1 VIREALIPP
10 TSPESRLFFKE
21 DSVTV
26 RRLVAIAFI
35 LIGTSLAWTVLGSS
49 LIARTGQFDG
59 RLEPEVQLLWGGPH
73 RQAAPNAW
81 ILRPGTDTETIET
94 KEPDGRV
101 VRREITKPLLRNIP
115 IALDQTRAE
124 VTLDL
129 EHRRKGLLWYP
140 TYTVDFKATYKFTNP
155 DAERRALHVRFP
167 LPAENALFDDFVFAL
182 NGRPTDPASDV
193 SKEMSAEVTAAPGAQ
208 VTVDVQ
214 YRSRGMR
221 TWTYAFAETGTAQV
235 RDFRL
240 QMRTNFADVDFP
252 PGTVSPTSLTPG
264 NFGAELAWS
273 FVNLISGQ
281 AIGMDLPE
289 RLNPGPFAARVTFF
303 APVSLLFFLTVMV
316 IVGATSG
323 PSLHPMHYW
332 FISTAFF
339 AFHLVDH
346 VNVHAAFAAAAAVSL
361 TLVLSYVRVIAGAR
375 GALATVGAAQAVF
388 LVLFSYAFFFE
399 GFTGLAITIGAIVTL
414 FVLMQ
419 MTAHVSW
426 DEVFTG
432 GETSATRGTHA
443 SRC

>member
-1 VIREALIPP
+1 M
-10 TSPESRLFFKE
+10 
-21 DSVTV
+21 TV

-49 LIARTGQFDG
+49 LLARTGQFDG

-73 RQAAPNAW
+73 RQVAPNAW
-81 ILRPGTDTETIET
+81 ILRPGIDTETVET
-94 KEPDGRV
+94 KEPDGRI
-101 VRREITKPLLRNIP
+101 VRREITKPVLQRVAV
-115 IALDQTRAE
+115 ALEQTRAE
-124 VTLDL
+124 VMLDL

-140 TYTVDFKATYKFTNP
+140 TYTVSFKATYKFTNP
-155 DAERRALHVRFP
+155 DADPRPLRVRFP
-167 LPAENALFDDFVFAL
+167 LPADNALFDDFVFAL
-182 NGRPTDPASDV
+182 NGRQMDPASDV
-193 SKEMSAEVTAAPGAQ
+193 SKEMSAEMTADAGAP

-221 TWTYAFAETGTAQV
+221 TWTYAFTENGTAQV

-240 QMRTNFADVDFP
+240 QMRTNFGDVDFP
-252 PGTVSPTSLTPG
+252 PGTVSPTTRTPG

-281 AIGMDLPE
+281 SIGMELPE

-303 APVSLLFFLTVMV
+303 APVSLLFFLAVMV
-316 IVGATSG
+316 IVGATHG

-339 AFHLVDH
+339 AFHLLLAYLVDH

-399 GFTGLAITIGAIVTL
+399 GFTGLAITIGAVITL

-426 DEVFTG
+426 DEVFSGAGAKLG
-432 GETSATRGTHA
+432 GAYA
-443 SRC
+443 SRG